1 MDNRVI
7 NHCKAEKHT
16 SQRPTGKNVGLEK
29 NGLNVVWA
37 GLPGM
42 TISSLVPLVQA
53 MFNCFGL
60 PHALVIHCGGN
71 DIGMGSIREVLKHF
85 IFATFSVSKIL
96 C

>member
-7 NHCKAEKHT
+7 NHCKGGETHNPKD
-16 SQRPTGKNVGLEK
+16 QRGKNLGLDK

-42 TISSLVPLVQA
+42 KISALVPLVQA
-53 MFNCFGL
+53 MVNCFGL

-71 DIGMGSIREVLKHF
+71 DISMGSVR
-85 IFATFSVSKIL
+85 
-96 C
+96 